1 MIEIEGFIDCSCVW
15 AYVAFKHA
23 ARLSFSPEV
32 TVRWRPV
39 LVQEIFEKVNHAVG
53 QALPQAKQAY
63 YQRDLRQW
71 AEYLELPLAADA
83 KPPKDAADCM
93 LACVAADR
101 LGALEPFA
109 SAAMNAAWAEGR
121 DLADR
126 KVLAEVWAKAGL
138 PAVMFESSLDWSA
151 TKAELVANTREL
163 MARGGF
169 GVPTFFIGHSMYFGN
184 DSLPLV
190 ERAVR
195 MRLRLNA

>member
-39 LVQEIFEKVNHAVG
+39 LVQEVFDKVNHAVG
-53 QALPQAKQAY
+53 QAPPPAKQAY
-63 YQRDLRQW
+63 YQRDLAQW
-71 AEYLELPLAADA
+71 ADYLELPLAPDA
-83 KPPKDAADCM
+83 KPAKDAAECM

-101 LGALEPFA
+101 LGALEAFA
-109 SAAMNAAWAEGR
+109 SAAMSAAWAEGR

-126 KVLAEVWAKAGL
+126 QVLADAWAKAGL
-138 PAVMFESSLDWSA
+138 PAVMFESSLAWPA

-169 GVPTFFIGHSMYFGN
+169 GVPTFFIGHDMYFGN

-190 ERAVR
+190 ERAAR
-195 MRLRLNA
+195 MRLRLTA